1 MILLDIGMPIADWLA
16 LGMSVLIMVVAYL
29 LSRMLKGYD
38 ERISKLEQQVEQL
51 NTGREADR
59 EKYFTDRMVL
69 KDEINNM
76 EREIL
81 DKLSEIKNTFN
92 NLRTK

>member
-1 MILLDIGMPIADWLA
+1 
-16 LGMSVLIMVVAYL
+16 MVVAYL
-29 LSRMLKGYD
+29 LSRMLKEYD